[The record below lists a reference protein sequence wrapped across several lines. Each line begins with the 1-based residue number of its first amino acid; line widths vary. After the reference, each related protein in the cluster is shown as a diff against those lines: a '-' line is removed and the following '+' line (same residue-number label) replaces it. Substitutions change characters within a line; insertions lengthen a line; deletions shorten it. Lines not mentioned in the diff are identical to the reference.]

1 MNAIRYRGY
10 YYDVETGL
18 YYLMSRYYDPAT
30 GNPCRVIRPL
40 TDKDKMRLPG
50 E

>member
-40 TDKDKMRLPG
+40 TEQDKMRLPG